1 MLIDAPSIPAQVKS
15 THPLNNTLHLLP
27 NLKFCGEPRNA
38 ILGISDD
45 LLNYVLSILKADPI
59 LPPQVSMT
67 EWFELL
73 SILNSH
79 WIVPLLYWHVAKLPD
94 EFRPP
99 GPVLDRMRTAF
110 QWSRSRCFQLEKQLE
125 EILSAFKDK
134 EIRVLV
140 MKGPALGKMVYPD
153 PALRPAS
160 DLDILVKPDQVVH
173 SRAVLEGLGYKC
185 LGKRFE
191 ISRDFYNDEIFI
203 KQKNQKHNR
212 QVELHWDLHRFSGIE
227 RDVGVADLFDRA
239 AEANAAPFSFEAL
252 GPIDALIHR
261 AVSNAFDK
269 GTSMRMIWV
278 YDVKLLAEHLAT
290 PDDWRA
296 LQERSVAWRA
306 RLAVEHSLKMARGW
320 AGLQLPE
327 EFEDFSVWPEPTQI
341 EVKSWAKITQK
352 NQGLTSLFSLH
363 MDNTSGLL
371 EKVRYYF
378 HLLFPSSDYI
388 RSSYPP
394 SNKWLLPLSY
404 VHRWWRWIK
413 NPVS

>member
-1 MLIDAPSIPAQVKS
+1 MLNFDRS
-15 THPLNNTLHLLP
+15 LHEIYQLYP

-59 LPPQVSMT
+59 LTPGVPITKWS
-67 EWFELL
+67 ELL

-79 WIVPLLYWHVAKLPD
+79 WILPLLYWHVARLPD

-99 GPVLDRMRTAF
+99 GPVLDRMRKAF
-110 QWSRSRCFQLEKQLE
+110 QWSRSRCFQLETQLE
-125 EILSAFKDK
+125 EILSAFTDK
-134 EIRVLV
+134 GIRVLV
-140 MKGPALGKMVYPD
+140 MKGPAIGKMVYPD

-160 DLDILVKPDQVVH
+160 DLDLLVLPDQVTR
-173 SRAVLEGLGYKC
+173 SRTILGDLGYQC

-191 ISRDFYNDEIFI
+191 VSRDFYNDEIFVN
-203 KQKNQKHNR
+203 QKNQKHNR

-227 RDVGVADLFDRA
+227 RDGGVADLVDRA
-239 AEANAAPFSFEAL
+239 AEVNAELFAFEAL
-252 GPIDALIHR
+252 DPIDALIHR

-269 GTSMRMIWV
+269 GTHMRMIWV

-306 RLAVEHSLKMARGW
+306 RLAVEHSLNMAQAW
-320 AGLQLPE
+320 AGLELPDGFE
-327 EFEDFSVWPEPTQI
+327 EFSTWPEPTET
-341 EVKSWAKITQK
+341 EVKAWSKITEKQP
-352 NQGLTSLFSLH
+352 GLSGLLGLH
-363 MDNTSGLL
+363 MDNASSRLD
-371 EKVRYYF
+371 KIRYYF
-378 HLLFPSSDYI
+378 HLLFPSPNYI

-394 SNKWLLPLSY
+394 AKEWLLPISY
-404 VHRWWRWIK
+404 VRRWWRWIK